1 MKNLIIIILVFISS
15 TSVFSASNTLIILQG
30 DTIPSKNT
38 TGEGDDKVSQLIE
51 KVFKYAPL
59 PFAGYSTETNLV
71 LGITKY
77 NAFKIRDGIMPDS
90 LIQPSSILAY
100 AYYTLNDQY
109 KFYTNIDLMH
119 GGNRFNSKLEFLFL
133 DYPSLYFGIGGDSK
147 EEDKLLIDFKN
158 FKLAPSFDY
167 NFYER
172 MYIGGKYIFNNY
184 IDVKVIGD
192 SSGTETAKLIQENEG
207 IQSGAGLTFY
217 REKRNNR
224 LRATKGSYLYISSDF
239 YTEYLG
245 SKFNYTSTIVDL
257 RKYITP
263 ISKLTI
269 AGQFYSEIKT
279 GDVPIQSLAVL
290 GGTERMRG
298 IYENRYRDKTVVM
311 SQVELRFPIVWIL
324 SGVAFGGM
332 GQVSDKFKNY
342 TMSGFKYG
350 YGAGLRLLIDKSTSS
365 VLRFDISFRE
375 DGHSIFIGFNE
386 AF

>member
-1 MKNLIIIILVFISS
+1 MKAVIVNILLIIGSA
-15 TSVFSASNTLIILQG
+15 SVFSNPIYTIEG
-30 DTIPSKNT
+30 DTLSSKGKT
-38 TGEGDDKVSQLIE
+38 EVGDDKVSQIIE
-51 KVFKYAPL
+51 KVFKYSPL

-77 NAFKIRDGIMPDS
+77 NAFKLRDGKMADS

-100 AYYTLNDQY
+100 AYYTLNHQY
-109 KFYTNIDLMH
+109 KFYANIDLMH

-133 DYPSLYFGIGGDSK
+133 DYPSLYFGVGSDSK
-147 EEDKLLIDFKN
+147 DDDKLLIDFKN

-167 NFYER
+167 NIYEK
-172 MYIGGKYIFNNY
+172 MYVGAKYTFNNY
-184 IDVKVIGD
+184 IDVKAVD
-192 SSGTETAKLIQENEG
+192 SLGLEAEKLIQENEG
-207 IQSGAGLTFY
+207 IQSGFGMTFY
-217 REKRNNR
+217 REKRDNR
-224 LRATKGSYLYISSDF
+224 LRATKGSYLYITHDIF
-239 YTEYLG
+239 TEYLG
-245 SKFNYTSTIVDL
+245 SQFNYSSTIVDL

-263 ISKLTI
+263 IPQLTI

-298 IYENRYRDKTVVM
+298 IYENRYRDHTVVI

-324 SGVAFGGM
+324 SGVAFAGM
-332 GQVSDKFKNY
+332 GQVQNGFEDYIMSD
-342 TMSGFKYG
+342 FKYG
-350 YGAGLRLLIDKSTSS
+350 YGAGLRLLIDKTTSS